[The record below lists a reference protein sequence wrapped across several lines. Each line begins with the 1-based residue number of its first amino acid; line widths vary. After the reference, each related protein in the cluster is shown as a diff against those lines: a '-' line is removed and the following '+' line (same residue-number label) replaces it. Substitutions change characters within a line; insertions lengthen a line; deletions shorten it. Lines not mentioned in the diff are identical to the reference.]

1 VREAYMISPAVAPP
15 EVMPSK
21 YGPTAEM
28 RAADL
33 PGMGSLAVRELFP
46 EFPPEIYN
54 HHSGDL
60 EAVAKATEDALAGVD
75 MSMIKP
81 EHKVNVLSC
90 EHGFYMFGGAAYIEM
105 LKTIKRVVEDRTGC
119 KVRLR
124 LAMYRGFKEADEV
137 IAHFGLEELFEGKVA
152 GAGPWNK
159 GLELETEIGPV
170 YVVKKLFD
178 ADWFI
183 HAYYDD
189 PREIYFHRL
198 LNRGLKAFTM
208 AYARVETRSAFHF
221 SFLNRGGAVLPRA
234 IFNSQFIQ
242 GKHAFSC
249 FMRTTP
255 NGLTGIDA
263 DNDLYAIDRR
273 ITISHLKTYGKVVR
287 LMADLDEFVAIWDG
301 GRWGYYIHA
310 GGVCFGV
317 VMNCGFDA
325 FDLEQPAALSGLDD
339 LIRNKDPEYIMDMN
353 KAIKAVVINQSWPG
367 IIISDVPKLAPT
379 ILVGRENA
387 ELWRRDP
394 ANPYFMDYAVTAET
408 LPAAFEFAKRVGGTD
423 KALAFDGSFGYF
435 TLTEPLAAEM
445 LAKAPAVSRKVD
457 EEYVPMWLK
466 QRGIDPAEA

>member
-1 VREAYMISPAVAPP
+1 MIKPAIQPP

-33 PGMGSLAVRELFP
+33 PEMRSLGLRELFP

-54 HHSGDL
+54 HHDGDL
-60 EAVAKATEDALAGVD
+60 GAVTAASEDALAGVD

-81 EHKVNVLSC
+81 GDRVNLLCC
-90 EHGFYMFGGAAYIEM
+90 EHGFSIFGGQAYVEM
-105 LKTIKRVVEDRTGC
+105 LKTIKRAVEERTGC

-137 IAHFGLEELFEGKVA
+137 IEHFGLKELFDGRVA
-152 GAGPWNK
+152 GAGPWDK

-170 YVVKKLFD
+170 WVVAKLFD
-178 ADWFI
+178 CDWFI
-183 HAYYDD
+183 HGYYDD

-234 IFNSQFIQ
+234 IFNSPLIQ
-242 GKHAFSC
+242 SKHAFSC

-255 NGLTGIDA
+255 NGLLGIDA

-273 ITISHLKTYGKVVR
+273 ITVSHLKTYGKAVR
-287 LMADLDEFVAIWDG
+287 LLADLDGFVAIWDG

-317 VMNCGFDA
+317 VMNCRYDA
-325 FDLEQPAALSGLDD
+325 FDLGQPAALSGLDD
-339 LIRNKDPEYIMDMN
+339 LIRNRDPEYIMHMN
-353 KAIKAVVINQSWPG
+353 DSIKAVVINQSWPG
-367 IIISDVPKLAPT
+367 IVISDVPKLAPT

-387 ELWRRDP
+387 ELWSRDP
-394 ANPYFMDYAVTAET
+394 ANPSFMDYAVTAET
-408 LPAAFEFAKRVGGTD
+408 LPGAFDFARRVAGTN

-435 TLTEPLAAEM
+435 TLTEPLAEEM
-445 LAKAPAVSRKVD
+445 MAKAPAISRKVD
-457 EEYVPMWLK
+457 EEYLPMWLK
-466 QRGIDPAEA
+466 QRGYDPGSIPVP

>member
-1 VREAYMISPAVAPP
+1 MEDNMITPAIKPP
-15 EVMPSK
+15 PVMPSK
-21 YGPTAEM
+21 YGPTAAM

-33 PGMGSLAVRELFP
+33 PGMGSLSTKELFP
-46 EFPPEIYN
+46 EFAPEIFN
-54 HHSGDL
+54 HDTGDL
-60 EAVAKATEDALAGVD
+60 SVIRKATEDTLAGVD
-75 MSMIKP
+75 MGMIKP
-81 EHKVNVLSC
+81 EHTVNILSC
-90 EHGFYMFGGAAYIEM
+90 EHGFSIFGGAPYVEM
-105 LKTIKRVVEDRTGC
+105 LKTIKRVVEERTGC

-137 IAHFGLEELFEGKVA
+137 RDFYNLDELFEGRVA
-152 GAGPWNK
+152 GAGPWDK
-159 GLELETEIGPV
+159 GLAVETEIGEV
-170 YVVKKLFD
+170 YVVEKVFD

-189 PREIYFHRL
+189 PREIYFHRM
-198 LNRGLKAFTM
+198 LNRGLKAFVM

-234 IFNSQFIQ
+234 IFNSPFIQ

-249 FMRTTP
+249 FMRTSP
-255 NGLTGIDA
+255 NGIIAIDG

-273 ITISHLKTYGKVVR
+273 ITINHLSTFGKMVR
-287 LMADLDEFVAIWDG
+287 LIADLDDFVAVWDG

-325 FDLEQPAALSGLDD
+325 FDLEQTAALSGLDD
-339 LIRNKDPEYIMDMN
+339 LIRNRDPEYIMDMN

-379 ILVGRENA
+379 ILVGRENT
-387 ELWRRDP
+387 ELWLRDP

-408 LPAAFEFAKRVGGTD
+408 LPAAVDFAKRVGGTE
-423 KALAFDGSFGYF
+423 KVLAFDGSFGYL
-435 TLTEPLAAEM
+435 TLTEPLAEEM
-445 LAKAPAVSRKVD
+445 LRKAPAISRKVD
-457 EEYVPMWLK
+457 EEYLPMWLA
-466 QRGIDPAEA
+466 QRGIKPAGV